1 MIIIKAIAN
10 CFEREGD
17 LSLNSRVLKG
27 APVFLASLIL
37 LLSPSC
43 HATSLFYLVGGSVDL
58 LESRSALQRDL
69 DRLSPRAE
77 VNGVRLNDTRSCTQ
91 VTTTHGTFQG

>member
-37 LLSPSC
+37 LLCPFMPCNLTFLSC
-43 HATSLFYLVGGSVDL
+43 GWECGSAGEQECSAEGSGQA
-58 LESRSALQRDL
+58 EST
-69 DRLSPRAE
+69 
-77 VNGVRLNDTRSCTQ
+77 G
-91 VTTTHGTFQG
+91 